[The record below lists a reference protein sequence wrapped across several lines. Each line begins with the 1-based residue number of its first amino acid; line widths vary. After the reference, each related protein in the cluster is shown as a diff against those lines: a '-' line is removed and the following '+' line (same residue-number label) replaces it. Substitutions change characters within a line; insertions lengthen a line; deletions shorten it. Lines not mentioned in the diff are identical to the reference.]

1 MTATDATFLAQ
12 LRAAVERNGGR
23 PPGEGRFYKETG
35 LTRNDLWKAGYDT
48 YGAACKA
55 VGHQPNLLQQQLSDD
70 DLFRPLAALTAEL
83 GRFPPK
89 GAFEV
94 RRKRDSRFPSWEAFK
109 RRERQGPETSLP
121 EALAAWCR
129 KISAFEEILPLLT
142 RRKTA
147 ASPPSHRRSARG
159 VVNGFVYLMR
169 YGSSGAVYKV
179 GLTDNV
185 HRRHSQLSMMAPQDL
200 RIVHTIATDDPEGI
214 ERYWLE
220 RFAPKLLE
228 GKKEL
233 FRLTPDDVAA
243 FKSRTYQ

>member
-1 MTATDATFLAQ
+1 MTTPDATFLAQ

-23 PPGEGRFYKETG
+23 PPGERRFYKDTG
-35 LTRNDLWKAGYDT
+35 LTKNDLWKAGYDT

-55 VGHQPNLLQQQLSDD
+55 VGHQPNPLQQQLSDE
-70 DLFRPLAALTAEL
+70 DLFRPLAALTGEL

-94 RRKRDSRFPSWEAFK
+94 RRKRDSQFPSWDAFK
-109 RRERQGPETSLP
+109 RRERQGPETTLR

-129 KISAFEEILPLLT
+129 KTGEFENILPLLET
-142 RRKTA
+142 GKTTTPPTGPRRLT
-147 ASPPSHRRSARG
+147 RG
-159 VVNGFVYLMR
+159 VVNGYVYLMR

-185 HRRHSQLSMMAPQDL
+185 HRRHSQLSMMAPQDM
-200 RIVHTIATDDPEGI
+200 RIVHAIPTDDPPGI
-214 ERYWLE
+214 ERYRLE
-220 RFAPKLLE
+220 RFAPKLVK
-228 GKKEL
+228 GKKEI
-233 FRLTPDDVAA
+233 FRLTQDDVAA